1 MDFVHHNC
9 FSLYILLVERWE
21 IIDILG
27 CLKKLRWGH
36 VSGRA
41 CPPFFGGRFW
51 PRALRSEERGHVWHF
66 CMFFR
71 PFWAFYKLGSRS
83 TLHFAVKSKV
93 CELKART
100 EFCLLEIDL
109 HCVLT
114 KKKLRENW
122 LPVRKTTFGSGTH
135 DLVIKLVKSLQ
146 LIIFLSRIF
155 WMAFSS
161 IFARKRA

>member
-1 MDFVHHNC
+1 MFCLYTSSKLSAQNLNFHWKWRWLDRIQTIFLNIFYFTYKLMFAIHIIITGRKEDQIFWRLDFVHHNC

-93 CELKART
+93 CELK
-100 EFCLLEIDL
+100 
-109 HCVLT
+109 
-114 KKKLRENW
+114 REQS
-122 LPVRKTTFGSGTH
+122 F
-135 DLVIKLVKSLQ
+135 IC
-146 LIIFLSRIF
+146 
-155 WMAFSS
+155 
-161 IFARKRA
+161 